1 MKKRKKTE
9 MDTAICNFDFDKV
22 DKLIKE
28 QNEDSEKKLSL
39 REAHSQLLTSV
50 KLHRL
55 LYKENETEQVREKR
69 RNFCQHFRIYCKEK
83 NFQDLYVEWG
93 LLESVDKIYSEI
105 LHCLKDEELYKAG
118 ICTALS
124 NVIISI
130 VNTYNYIDKKL
141 HANPSLKD
149 VASGGCAILDEL
161 SDNLCTALSYV
172 IKVMAYNFN
181 LIKDKECIV
190 LPEEIF
196 VQQDATVS
204 EETVYSFVK
213 LCELWIMTN
222 EICERFRYLG
232 DKAAIYDFS
241 SNGSAKFKID
251 CEKSCRFSFYY
262 FIAKQRLRNIERLII
277 VEYSSRALKED
288 AMKRY
293 IRDYLSVMFGYD
305 VSKVCICKNDLTVQ
319 DMIDGYCLLYK
330 LANESYGK
338 CGSFYGAF
346 NIYPYDDLKLLFSK
360 QGFSENA
367 FNTFILLM
375 TFKKQDQDLFDA
387 PLIKTSK
394 GNYVLF
400 TPSFIYGSSVQTLT
414 SRLAL
419 YFDVAHKGELFEKEV
434 LKFFQDNGYNAKSVQ
449 FKIGKNE
456 YQYDVIVEWDEYVF
470 IIECKNFFLPYTPFY
485 AAGFL
490 AKMDAAVKQV
500 LRLKEAAQNNSNIFG
515 KKTGISINGKIV
527 FPCILN
533 ALPYWQPEKEGVVF
547 IDFVFLKQ
555 FFNKKFYEEVISG
568 GNEKEVQQSE
578 PLWSGDE
585 PTVKDFLKH
594 IELPVP
600 VRNLIY
606 HTRRKC
612 ESVENKLMRIN
623 MDKWELY

>member
-1 MKKRKKTE
+1 MNMKKRKKTE
-9 MDTAICNFDFDKV
+9 IDTAICNFDFDKV

-50 KLHRL
+50 KSYRL

-69 RNFCQHFRIYCKEK
+69 RNFCKHFRLYCEEK
-83 NFQDLYVEWG
+83 NFRELYVEWG
-93 LLESVDKIYSEI
+93 LLENFDKIYSEI
-105 LHCLKDEELYKAG
+105 LHCLKGEELYQAG
-118 ICTALS
+118 ISTALS
-124 NVIISI
+124 NVMISI
-130 VNTYNYIDKKL
+130 INEYNNIAEKL

-149 VASGGCAILDEL
+149 LASSGWVIIDEL
-161 SDNLCTALSYV
+161 SDNLCTALSYT

-196 VQQDATVS
+196 VRQDATVS
-204 EETVYSFVK
+204 VETVRSFVK

-232 DKAAIYDFS
+232 EKVDIYDFS
-241 SNGSAKFKID
+241 RNGSAEFEID
-251 CEKSCRFSFYY
+251 CEKSCRFSLYY
-262 FIAKQRLRNIERLII
+262 FIAEQRLHNIERLII
-277 VEYSSRALKED
+277 AKCSSKILKKEE
-288 AMKRY
+288 AMKKY
-293 IRDYLSVMFGYD
+293 IRDYLAVIFGYD
-305 VSKVCICKNDLTVQ
+305 VSKACICKNDLTVQ
-319 DMIDGYCLLYK
+319 DMINGYWILYR
-330 LANESYGK
+330 LADDSYK
-338 CGSFYGAF
+338 KYDTF
-346 NIYPYDDLKLLFSK
+346 NMYSYDDLKSRFSK

-400 TPSFIYGSSVQTLT
+400 TPSLIYGSSVQTIT

-419 YFDVAHKGELFEKEV
+419 HFDVSHKGELFEKEV

-485 AAGFL
+485 AAGFS

-527 FPCILN
+527 VPCILN
-533 ALPYWQPEKEGVVF
+533 ALPYRQPKKEGVVF

-555 FFNKKFYEEVISG
+555 FFNKE
-568 GNEKEVQQSE
+568 EVQQGES
-578 PLWSGDE
+578 LWSGDE

-594 IELPVP
+594 IKLPVP
-600 VRNLIY
+600 VRNLMY
-606 HTRRKC
+606 HTRRRSKL
-612 ESVENKLMRIN
+612 VENKLMRIYIA
-623 MDKWELY
+623 KWKLY